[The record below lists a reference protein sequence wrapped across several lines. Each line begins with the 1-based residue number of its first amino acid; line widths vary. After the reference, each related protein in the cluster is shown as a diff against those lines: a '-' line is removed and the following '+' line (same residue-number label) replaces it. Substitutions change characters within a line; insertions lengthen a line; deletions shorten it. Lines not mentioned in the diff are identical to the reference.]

1 MALMHLKVMRT
12 YIDAVLRFGI
22 PPKFFLGVIEPGK
35 GKDKAIVDAMIKQ
48 FADPSMQEMYG
59 SKEDVGDQE
68 DFFPFV
74 LTNLTAP
81 SFLN

>member
-35 GKDKAIVDAMIKQ
+35 GKDKNILTAMIEQ
-48 FADPSMQEMYG
+48 VADPSMAEMYG

-74 LTNLTAP
+74 LT
-81 SFLN
+81 

>member
-1 MALMHLKVMRT
+1 MALMHLKIMRT

-22 PPKFFLGVIEPGK
+22 PPKFFLGIIEPNK
-35 GKDKAIVDAMIKQ
+35 GRDKAIIDSMIKV
-48 FADPSMQEMYG
+48 FADPSMAEMYG
-59 SKEDVGDQE
+59 TKEDVGDQE

-74 LTNLTAP
+74 LTHLTSP